1 MGKRTPVH
9 AEVYIRD
16 QQQFERMLK
25 KFTKKVKKCGILD
38 EVKERRYYTK
48 PSVKR
53 RNKKLEKKRLIKK
66 AVEKEKSKLS
76 NEYK

>member
-9 AEVYIRD
+9 VEVYVRD
-16 QQQFERMLK
+16 QEQFERMLK
-25 KFTKKVKKCGILD
+25 KFSRKVKKCGILE
-38 EVKERRYYTK
+38 EVRERRYYTK

-53 RNKKLEKKRLIKK
+53 RKKKLEKKRLIRK
-66 AVEKEKSKLS
+66 ATEKEKNKYA

>member
-66 AVEKEKSKLS
+66 AVEKEKNKLS

>member
-48 PSVKR
+48 SSVKR

>member
-16 QQQFERMLK
+16 QEQFERMLK
-25 KFTKKVKKCGILD
+25 KFTKKVKKCGIL
-38 EVKERRYYTK
+38 EEARERRYYTK

-53 RNKKLEKKRLIKK
+53 RNKKLEKKRLIKR
-66 AVEKEKSKLS
+66 AMEKERKKLS

>member
-9 AEVYIRD
+9 TEVYIRD

-66 AVEKEKSKLS
+66 AVEKEKNKLS

>member
-16 QQQFERMLK
+16 QEQFERMLK
-25 KFTKKVKKCGILD
+25 KFTKKVKKCGILE
-38 EVKERRYYTK
+38 EVRERRYYTK

-53 RNKKLEKKRLIKK
+53 RNKKLEKKRLIKR
-66 AVEKEKSKLS
+66 AMEKERKKLS